1 MIESIRAALGQEKVD
16 LLIRNARMV
25 SVLTREILEVEVAVH
40 QGRFVG
46 FGGKYQ
52 AHEILDAQGA
62 YLAPGFIDGHV
73 HIESSM
79 LAPASFAAAVLPRGT
94 TTVIAEPHEIVNVL
108 GLRGQS
114 WMLEAG
120 RSSGMRVYVST
131 PSCVPASAFEAGC
144 THLDAKDISQALSEP
159 GSLGLAEM
167 MNYPGVLSGDAGVWS
182 VLEAARGKRIDGH
195 AAGLSGQTLQAY
207 ASAGIHSDHEAVTPD
222 QAWDRLR
229 AGMWLMVREG
239 SAARNLQDLLPVLK
253 KEPRR
258 AMCVTDDVD
267 VKELLALGH
276 LDRVLRIAVQG
287 GLDPIYALSLV
298 TSNPAE
304 YWGLHDLGAIA
315 PGYHADFVL
324 LEDLQ
329 DFRVLQTYVGGKPAQ
344 AGRHTPEL
352 IGGGVKLGTG
362 WSEAH
367 FEVPASHPVIG
378 VLPTQIETRKKDQGS
393 SDGVKLVSIERHL
406 EGLQY
411 ASALTHGMGLQHGA
425 FGCTIQHDAHN
436 LMVAGTNDA
445 DIRLCA
451 QVIEQMQGGVA
462 VVADGEVRATL
473 PLPIGGL
480 MSSEPPEVVAA
491 LQDEIEQAVH
501 QLGCPLPHPIMTLA
515 FLGLSVIPA
524 LKLTPL
530 GLFDVESFELIQ

>member
-1 MIESIRAALGQEKVD
+1 
-16 LLIRNARMV
+16 MV
-25 SVLTREILEVEVAVH
+25 SVLTREILEVDVAIH

-46 FGGKYQ
+46 FGGVYQ
-52 AHEILDAQGA
+52 ATEILDAQGA

-79 LAPASFAAAVLPRGT
+79 LAPASFAAAVLPHGT

-114 WMLEAG
+114 WMLQAG

-144 THLDAKDISQALSEP
+144 THLNAADIAQALQEE

-182 VLEAARGKRIDGH
+182 VLEAARGRRIDGH
-195 AAGLSGQTLQAY
+195 AAGLSGQRLQAY
-207 ASAGIHSDHEAVTPD
+207 ASAGIHSDHEAVTPE

-239 SAARNLQDLLPVLK
+239 SAARNLQDLIPVLK

-276 LDRVLRIAVQG
+276 LDRVLKLAVAE

-298 TSNPAE
+298 TCNPAE

-315 PGYHADFVL
+315 PGYRADFVL

-329 DFRVLQTYVGGKPAQ
+329 DFHVLETYVGGKPAQ
-344 AGRHTPEL
+344 AGTVTPEL
-352 IGGGVKLGTG
+352 VGGGVNLGRG
-362 WSEAH
+362 WDHAAFPVRDH
-367 FEVPASHPVIG
+367 HPVIG
-378 VLPTQIETRKKDQGS
+378 VQATQIETRSLASGS
-393 SDGVKLVSIERHL
+393 SDGVKLVAIERHL
-406 EGLQY
+406 GDEKY
-411 ASALTHGMGLQHGA
+411 ASAYTSGIGLKRGA
-425 FGCTIQHDAHN
+425 IGCTIQHDAHN
-436 LMVAGTNDA
+436 LMVAGVSDE

-451 QVIEQMQGGVA
+451 RVIEEMQGGVA
-462 VVADGEVRATL
+462 VVADGQVRAKL
-473 PLPIGGL
+473 PMPIGGL
-480 MSSEPPEVVAA
+480 MSTLPPEEVAV
-491 LQDEIEQAVH
+491 LQDEVERAAH
-501 QLGCPLPHPIMTLA
+501 SLGCELPHPIMTLA
-515 FLGLSVIPA
+515 FLGLSVIPS

-530 GLFDVESFELIQ
+530 GLFDVERFELIQ

>member
-1 MIESIRAALGQEKVD
+1 MEGYIRAALGQENVD

-25 SVLTREILEVEVAVH
+25 SVLTREILDVDVAIH

-46 FGGKYQ
+46 FGGEYQ
-52 AHEILDAQGA
+52 AQETLDARGA

-79 LAPASFAAAVLPRGT
+79 LAPSSFAAAVLPHGT

-108 GLRGQS
+108 GLKGQS

-120 RSSGMRVYVST
+120 RSSGMRVHVST
-131 PSCVPASAFEAGC
+131 PSCVPASVFEAGC
-144 THLDAKDISQALSEP
+144 THLKAEDIAEALREK

-182 VLEAARGKRIDGH
+182 VLEAARGHRIDGH
-195 AAGLSGQTLQAY
+195 AAGLSGQRLQAY
-207 ASAGIHSDHEAVTPD
+207 ASAGIHSDHEAVTPE

-239 SAARNLQDLLPVLK
+239 SAARNLKDLMPVLK

-258 AMCVTDDVD
+258 VMCVTDDVD

-276 LDRVLRIAVQG
+276 LDRVLKLAVAE

-298 TSNPAE
+298 TCNPAE

-315 PGYHADFVL
+315 PGYRADFVL

-329 DFRVLQTYVGGKPAQ
+329 DFTVLDTYVDGKPAQ
-344 AGRHTPEL
+344 AGTVTPEL
-352 IGGGVKLGTG
+352 LGGGVKLGKG
-362 WSEAH
+362 WDQVTFPVAEH
-367 FEVPASHPVIG
+367 HPVIG
-378 VLPTQIETRKKDQGS
+378 VQATQIETRSLASGS
-393 SDGVKLVSIERHL
+393 SDGVKLVAIERHL
-406 EGLQY
+406 GEETY
-411 ASALTHGMGLQHGA
+411 ASAYTSGIGLKRGA
-425 FGCTIQHDAHN
+425 IGCTIQHDAHN
-436 LMVAGTNDA
+436 LMVAGVSDD

-451 QVIEQMQGGVA
+451 RVIEEMQGGVA
-462 VVADGEVRATL
+462 VIADGEVRARL

-480 MSSEPPEVVAA
+480 MSPLPPQVVAA
-491 LQDEIEQAVH
+491 LQDEIERAAH
-501 QLGCPLPHPIMTLA
+501 ALGCELPHPIMTLA
-515 FLGLSVIPA
+515 FLGLSVIPS

-530 GLFDVESFELIQ
+530 GLFDVERFELIQ